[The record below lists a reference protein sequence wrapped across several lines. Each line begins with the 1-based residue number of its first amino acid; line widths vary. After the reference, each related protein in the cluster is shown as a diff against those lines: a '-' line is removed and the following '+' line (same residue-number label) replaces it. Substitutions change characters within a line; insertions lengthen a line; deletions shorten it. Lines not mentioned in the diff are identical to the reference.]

1 MTEDIEEKKKKAKE
15 ILTKE
20 WDLLKKSGL
29 LCQIGCTAGPQIIE
43 RKKNN
48 EGKMK
53 PMYNMFKWNA
63 LMRGP
68 KKTPYDGYMFKF
80 EITYPENYPES
91 APTVTCKTNIYHM
104 NISSSGD
111 VCVTSI
117 KEKKGWAK
125 AGDISTVLL
134 SIFVILG
141 KPNKESPYR
150 SDLAELYINDK
161 KKYEENAREE
171 CKKYAFKLS

>member
-1 MTEDIEEKKKKAKE
+1 MTEDLGEKKKKAKE

-20 WDLLKKSGL
+20 WDILKNSCLLS
-29 LCQIGCTAGPQIIE
+29 QIGCTAGPQIIK
-43 RKKNN
+43 RNKND

-53 PMYNMFKWNA
+53 PIYNMFKWNA

-91 APTVTCKTNIYHM
+91 APTVTCKSNIYHM

-117 KEKKGWAK
+117 KEKNGWAN

-141 KPNKESPYR
+141 KPNTKSPYR
-150 SDLAELYINDK
+150 SALAELYKNDQ

-171 CKKYAFKLS
+171 CKKNAIKIS

>member
-1 MTEDIEEKKKKAKE
+1 MSAEDLEEKKKTAVE
-15 ILTKE
+15 TLTKE
-20 WDLLKKSGL
+20 WDLLKKSGM
-29 LCQIGCTAGPQIIE
+29 LCQIGCAAGPQIIK
-43 RKKNN
+43 R
-48 EGKMK
+48 EGKSK

-80 EITYPENYPES
+80 EITYPENYPEE

-104 NISSSGD
+104 NISSGGD
-111 VCVTSI
+111 VCVASI
-117 KEKKGWAK
+117 KKDDGWAR

-141 KPNKESPYR
+141 KPNTKSPYR
-150 SDLAELYINDK
+150 DSLAELYLKDK

-171 CKKYAFKLS
+171 CKINAIKIN

>member
-1 MTEDIEEKKKKAKE
+1 MTEDIEEKKKTAIE
-15 ILTKE
+15 TLTKE
-20 WDLLKKSGL
+20 WDLLKKSGM
-29 LCQIGCTAGPQIIE
+29 LCQIGCAAGPQIIK
-43 RKKNN
+43 R
-48 EGKMK
+48 EGKSK

-80 EITYPENYPES
+80 EITYPENYPEE

-117 KEKKGWAK
+117 KEKKDWAK

-141 KPNKESPYR
+141 KPNTKSPYR
-150 SDLAELYINDK
+150 TALAELYINDK

-171 CKKYAFKLS
+171 CKKYALKIS